1 MKGINEMN
9 STEMTENRPL
19 IVELVEAREGDR
31 MLVRIAD
38 RTEDEIY
45 GTALDVEPY
54 QIEAPVLEVQA
65 AIALA
70 REILRLVSP
79 GYDDGAPL
87 KSWSEMF
94 PRGRH
99 IYYEGDEPQKFADEI
114 RTEFGFDPSADEY
127 WGLLI
132 PGDDLHD
139 DAFTS
144 YCFRCPPE
152 ILDAVYGSGRW
163 PMGS

>member
-1 MKGINEMN
+1 MTT
-9 STEMTENRPL
+9 TERDNCPL

-31 MLVRIAD
+31 MLIRIAD
-38 RTEDEIY
+38 RTDAEIY
-45 GTALDVEPY
+45 GTRFDVEPY
-54 QIEAPVLEVQA
+54 MIEAPVLEIQA

-70 REILRLVSP
+70 REIFRLVDP
-79 GYDDGAPL
+79 PAAPL
-87 KSWSEMF
+87 AQWSELF
-94 PRGRH
+94 PKGRH
-99 IYYEGDEPQKFADEI
+99 IYYEGDEPQEFAEQI